1 MVSNY
6 QDGYLIACDGSN
18 LICDLQID
26 RYVYLDAANGPF
38 TLFLLGELNR
48 KTTKNS
54 WYVSCSNQSCTAFK
68 LSLVTRPQKNK
79 GPRDKV
85 TFG

>member
-26 RYVYLDAANGPF
+26 RYVYLDAASGPF

-48 KTTKNS
+48 KTTKPPIS
-54 WYVSCSNQSCTAFK
+54 K
-68 LSLVTRPQKNK
+68 
-79 GPRDKV
+79 
-85 TFG
+85 